1 MAFFKIMSKEFIK
14 NWFSNMLP
22 FDSPLV
28 VDGISYPAVENYY
41 QAMKL
46 HENDFEGRKLLASVS
61 PRKSKTLV
69 REMKQRELSVSE
81 KIKFMRFAI
90 EHKYSN
96 NTSWGK
102 KLLETGD
109 EQIIE
114 YNNWGDVFWG
124 FDVEKGEGK
133 NLLGLLLMARRS
145 ELNLENLLN
154 ESSCASC
161 KLKN

>member
-1 MAFFKIMSKEFIK
+1 MSKEYIK

-22 FDSPLV
+22 FDEPLV

-69 REMKQRELSVSE
+69 REMKYRELSYAE
-81 KIKFMRFAI
+81 KIYHMRVAL
-90 EHKYSN
+90 EHKFTITS
-96 NTSWGK
+96 SWGK
-102 KLLETGD
+102 KLLETGN
-109 EQIIE
+109 EPIIE
-114 YNNWGDVFWG
+114 YNNWGDTFFG

-133 NLLGLLLMARRS
+133 NILGLLLMARRE
-145 ELNLENLLN
+145 ELLMEKLLN
-154 ESSCASC
+154 ESF
-161 KLKN
+161 

>member
-1 MAFFKIMSKEFIK
+1 MKKEYIR
-14 NWFSNMLP
+14 NWFSNMIP

-46 HENDFEGRKLLASVS
+46 YENDFEGKRLLASVS

-69 REMKQRELSVSE
+69 REMKTRELSNAE
-81 KIKFMRFAI
+81 KIKHMRFAL
-90 EHKYSN
+90 EHKYTNES
-96 NTSWGK
+96 SWGK

-109 EQIIE
+109 EQIVE
-114 YNNWGDVFWG
+114 YNNWGDTFFG

-133 NLLGLLLMARRS
+133 NLLGLLLMARRN
-145 ELNLENLLN
+145 ELIMENLMRKCAN
-154 ESSCASC
+154 ES
-161 KLKN
+161 